1 MMDHER
7 VRKYREDLGVS
18 QAELARATGIHRT
31 ILSAFETGQLGFKGD
46 CARRVRD
53 FFASRGNPLPE
64 PPKPAAPD
72 PGVLGELRWI
82 DQQIDEIAGSGCDK
96 GLAGFFLETAE
107 NEREA
112 LLILFA
118 RRHVLQKVLR
128 GEAQLDAPAPKK
140 PVTQADYLAREYL
153 KLRRRSNKAA

>member
-1 MMDHER
+1 MMDHEH

-31 ILSAFETGQLGFKGD
+31 ILSAFETGQLGFRGD

-53 FFASRGNPLPE
+53 FFASRGRPLPE
-64 PPKPAAPD
+64 PPKPVAPD
-72 PGVLGELRWI
+72 PAVLDELKWI
-82 DQQIDEIAGSGCDK
+82 DQRIDELARADCDK
-96 GLAGFFLETAE
+96 GITGFFLETGE

-128 GEAQLDAPAPKK
+128 GESRADAPVPKK
-140 PVTQADYLAREYL
+140 PVTQADLLAREYL

>member
-46 CARRVRD
+46 CARRIRD
-53 FFASRGNPLPE
+53 FFASRGRPLPE
-64 PPKPAAPD
+64 PPKPSAPD
-72 PGVLGELRWI
+72 PGVLEELRWI
-82 DQQIDEIAGSGCDK
+82 DQRIDEISGSDCDK
-96 GLAGFFLETAE
+96 GFTGFLLETGE
-107 NEREA
+107 DERET
-112 LLILFA
+112 LLTLFA
-118 RRHVLQKVLR
+118 RRHVLQRVVR
-128 GEAQLDAPAPKK
+128 GEARADAPVPKK
-140 PVTQADYLAREYL
+140 PVTQADYLAREYQ